1 MRAPPE
7 EARPAAPTADLAP
20 RPRAVAGF
28 VGYCIQAN
36 GICFPWKLTGET
48 SFADIAAAGGPADQ
62 WDALPSA
69 SKLQILG

>member
-1 MRAPPE
+1 M
-7 EARPAAPTADLAP
+7 
-20 RPRAVAGF
+20 AGV